1 MAFSIDEDLKS
12 DFKILDFF
20 SSSSCELV
28 TPRLLLNKEK
38 ILTKKI
44 RNNEGMHIVLVFLCK
59 T

>member
-12 DFKILDFF
+12 DFKILDLF

-28 TPRLLLNKEK
+28 TPGLLLNKEK

-44 RNNEGMHIVLVFLCK
+44 SKNEGMHMVLVFLCK